1 MEERLNETGK
11 LWETISNTLG
21 DVCKEYLLNVLKSHN
36 NKIEWEGERIAVS
49 YDGNF
54 ISEDNLTS
62 WVNSVFIGED
72 NTIYLETIDC
82 PAYSIYNLSIEELY
96 NLCKFIKI
104 CILGNE

>member
-49 YDGNF
+49 YDGEF

-62 WVNSVFIGED
+62 RVNGIFLD
-72 NTIYLETIDC
+72 NDSIYLETIDC
-82 PAYSIYNLSIEELY
+82 PAYSIYNLNVEELY
-96 NLCKFIKI
+96 NLCKFIKND
-104 CILGNE
+104 ILGNEC